1 MTLTFPVDLPAG
13 KLLECSFDLLDPIA
27 MVRSGRSQKVNLA
40 QVEDPI
46 WRATIRTSNLERSQ
60 RAAWRA
66 WRKSLKGGLNFFYAW
81 DLARR
86 APLAYWSATN
96 AGDILA
102 NWDGSATVAAL
113 SASGDLQL
121 SGLPAGYEITADDPI
136 GLVEATVRGYFSALE
151 SVTASGAG
159 TATVQI
165 APAEHFGA
173 FTTAASAQLWRPVAM
188 FTIDGDSWTLPEID
202 GLSAASFT
210 ATQRLY

>member
-13 KLLECSFDLLDPIA
+13 KLLECSFDLVDPILS
-27 MVRSGRSQKVNLA
+27 VRSGRSQKVNLA

-46 WRATIRTSNLERSQ
+46 WQATIRTSNLERSQ

-66 WRKSLKGGLNFFYAW
+66 WRKSLRGGLNFFYAW
-81 DLARR
+81 DFARR

-96 AGDILA
+96 AGDILV
-102 NWDGSATVAAL
+102 NWDGSAAVAAL

-121 SGLPAGYEITADDPI
+121 SGLPAGYEISADDPI
-136 GLVEATVRGYFSALE
+136 GLVEGTVRGYFSALE

-159 TATVQI
+159 TATVQV

-173 FTTAASAQLWRPVAM
+173 FTTTASAQLWRPVVM